1 MRVDL
6 VFSYWIFAWY
16 LLYKARLLTTYSPK
30 FIIIAGL
37 IENSFLLLYMIIH
50 GSNMHTI
57 GWFIFIN
64 TFIKVIPF
72 YNVRNERIHVRD
84 IWFSGLVF
92 GMYAVWI
99 ALNRQ
104 SITGNY
110 RAVVDSLIHNRDET
124 PFLACVKKMKQIF
137 KYNRSAPSIT
147 ENEQH
152 N

>member
-16 LLYKARLLTTYSPK
+16 LLYKARLLSYNPK
-30 FIIIAGL
+30 FIIIAGI
-37 IENSFLLLYMIIH
+37 IENSFLLLYMLLH
-50 GSNMHTI
+50 GSNGRTVF
-57 GWFIFIN
+57 WFIFIN

-72 YNVRNERIHVRD
+72 YTVRNERIQVRD

-92 GMYAVWI
+92 GLYAVWV

-104 SITGNY
+104 SLTGNY

-124 PFLACVKKMKQIF
+124 PFLAFVKKLKQLL
-137 KYNRSAPSIT
+137 
-147 ENEQH
+147 Q
-152 N
+152 

>member
-1 MRVDL
+1 MRIDL

-16 LLYKARLLTTYSPK
+16 LLYKAQLLSYNPK
-30 FIIIAGL
+30 FIIIAGI
-37 IENSFLLLYMIIH
+37 IENSFLLLYMLLH
-50 GSNMHTI
+50 GSNMRTVF
-57 GWFIFIN
+57 WFIFIN

-72 YNVRNERIHVRD
+72 YTVRNERIQVRD

-104 SITGNY
+104 SLTGNY

-124 PFLACVKKMKQIF
+124 PFLAFIKKLKQIL
-137 KYNRSAPSIT
+137 
-147 ENEQH
+147 Q
-152 N
+152 

>member
-1 MRVDL
+1 MRFDL

-16 LLYKARLLTTYSPK
+16 LFYKARLLSYNPK
-30 FIIIAGL
+30 FIIIAGI
-37 IENSFLLLYMIIH
+37 IENSLLLLYMIIH

-72 YNVRNERIHVRD
+72 YTVRNERIHVRD

-104 SITGNY
+104 SLKGNY

-124 PFLACVKKMKQIF
+124 PFLAFVKKLKQIL
-137 KYNRSAPSIT
+137 
-147 ENEQH
+147 Q
-152 N
+152 

>member
-1 MRVDL
+1 MRIDL

-16 LLYKARLLTTYSPK
+16 LFYKARLLSYNPK
-30 FIIIAGL
+30 FIIIAGI

-72 YNVRNERIHVRD
+72 YTVRNERIQVRD

-104 SITGNY
+104 SLTGNY

-124 PFLACVKKMKQIF
+124 PFLELLKKLKQIL
-137 KYNRSAPSIT
+137 
-147 ENEQH
+147 Q
-152 N
+152 

>member
-1 MRVDL
+1 MRIDL

-16 LLYKARLLTTYSPK
+16 LLYKAQLLNYNPK
-30 FIIIAGL
+30 FIIVVGL
-37 IENSFLLLYMIIH
+37 IENLLLLMYMLLH
-50 GSNMHTI
+50 GSNRRTVF
-57 GWFIFIN
+57 WFIFIN

-72 YNVRNERIHVRD
+72 YTVRNERIHVRD

-124 PFLACVKKMKQIF
+124 PFLAFIKKLKQIL
-137 KYNRSAPSIT
+137 R
-147 ENEQH
+147 
-152 N
+152 